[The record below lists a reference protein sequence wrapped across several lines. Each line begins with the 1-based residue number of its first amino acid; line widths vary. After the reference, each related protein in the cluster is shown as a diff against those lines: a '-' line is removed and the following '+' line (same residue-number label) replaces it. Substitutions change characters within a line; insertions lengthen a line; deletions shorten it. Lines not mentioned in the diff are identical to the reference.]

1 MLTRDHIFSKV
12 ISRVWKGTNDVI
24 AFVAKQSVGPKEEQM
39 KTKVLTFLCLLTEG
53 PSVKGIQLVPKFESK
68 PSWARMNPTEP
79 CESKNDIHS

>member
-24 AFVAKQSVGPKEEQM
+24 TFVAKQSVGPKEEQM

-53 PSVKGIQLVPKFESK
+53 PSVKGIQLVPKFGSQ
-68 PSWARMNPTEP
+68 ALMGQDEP
-79 CESKNDIHS
+79 H